1 MRADKK
7 RVSLDS
13 PGMLRIRNVISHARE
28 PLDGEEIAK
37 RAHVGVR
44 TFSASYQQ
52 ILLDEGLMHIADYR
66 RNTRGPFIPLFAF
79 GPLIGKPAEKPKKLT
94 EAEICKRWK
103 EKTGYDELRKLN
115 RKLVRPPDG
124 LFAALMGL
132 PARGKHFKDHHNR
145 AGQAPAEGNTA
156 P

>member
-13 PGMLRIRNVISHARE
+13 PGMLRIRKVISHARE
-28 PLDGEEIAK
+28 PLDGEEIAR

-66 RNTRGPFIPLFAF
+66 RNTRGPFIPLFAH
-79 GPLIGKPAEKPKKLT
+79 GPLVGEPAKKPAKLT

-103 EKTGYDELRKLN
+103 EKTGYDERRKLD
-115 RKLVRPPDG
+115 RKLIRPVDPV
-124 LFAALMGL
+124 FAALMGL
-132 PARGKHFKDHHNR
+132 PSRGRHFKAHHIN
-145 AGQAPAEGNTA
+145 AGHAPAERTTA